1 MKKMLAM
8 LLAVAMIV
16 ACFAGCQSNAPVDT
30 NQPADSQ
37 QPTDSNQPT
46 DTTAP
51 EPVQPESNVGPDG
64 REFADEQV
72 YRTLYSSEVTTMN
85 YLVSGT
91 TYELVVGANT
101 IDSLVENDPY
111 GNIVPCAAE
120 SWESEDETVTL
131 IVPAVKKLND
141 NGELE
146 LVSERTTE
154 EANGQKWTFHL
165 RAGQYWYD
173 ADGNQKDPVTAN
185 DYVAAARYVCDS
197 AMDCSNSYLMDG
209 WIVNATERLGY
220 TAALLAEPV
229 EQGKEEGKDQD
240 IVIDADGV
248 IWEGKDWDEDKGVYT
263 TWVEIPL
270 TNPEDLGVEAADDN
284 TLVYHLVKPRPYFPT
299 ALQFG
304 TYWPAPAALL
314 AELGEN
320 YALDNYSMWFNGAY
334 ILSTFKPQEKRIYT
348 KNVNNWDAEHIYIE
362 SIEQTYNA
370 EASTIA
376 PELFLRG
383 EVDYADIGSDIVADW
398 LSDPEKSQMISSSRV
413 TGDYSYFFG
422 FNFEP
427 TFDAEYEPENWVIA
441 VNNENF
447 RKAVFHGIDRDGYL
461 AAKYP
466 GDDPEIHK
474 INTITPKGFSVNNGK
489 DFVMY
494 GGLAKYTE
502 TESFNEQLALEYR
515 DKAKTELEAAGCKFP
530 IKVPVNYNPSSSSW
544 GNATVV
550 LEQQL
555 ENLLGA
561 DFIDIII
568 VEYAG
573 GSGFL
578 DATRRNGNYALQE
591 LNWGADF
598 MDPETWADP
607 FERENS
613 YNFFCHDT
621 ENYRVFQNTKTAE
634 TNALIDQYYAL
645 VDEARTK
652 TGDMDERF
660 EAFAAAE
667 SFYIDHAIV
676 VPGFISGGSYCATK
690 LNGFEGQYA
699 MMGQSSSRYKGQHLY
714 KTAMSQDMFDAQY
727 NEWYAS
733 MGN

>member
-46 DTTAP
+46 DTTTP
-51 EPVQPESNVGPDG
+51 EPAQPESNVGPDG

-209 WIVNATERLGY
+209 WIVNATERLDY

-248 IWEGKDWDEDKGVYT
+248 IWEGKDWDEEKGVYT

-362 SIEQTYNA
+362 SIEQTYNT

-474 INTITPKGFSVNNGK
+474 INTVTPKGFSVNNGK
-489 DFVMY
+489 DYVMY

-502 TESFNEQLALEYR
+502 TESFNEQLAVEYR

-530 IKVPVNYNPSSSSW
+530 IKVPVNYNTNSTTW
-544 GNATVV
+544 ANCTQV

-555 ENLLGA
+555 EELLGA

-568 VEYAG
+568 VPYS
-573 GSGFL
+573 GSDFL
-578 DATRRNGNYALQE
+578 NATRRNGNYALQE

-607 FERENS
+607 FDRENN

-652 TGDMDERF
+652 TADMDERF

>member
-46 DTTAP
+46 DTTTP

-209 WIVNATERLGY
+209 WIVNATERLDY

-474 INTITPKGFSVNNGK
+474 INTVTPKGFSVNNGK
-489 DFVMY
+489 DYVMY

-530 IKVPVNYNPSSSSW
+530 IKVPINYNSSSSTW

-555 ENLLGA
+555 EDLLGA
-561 DFIDIII
+561 DFIDII
-568 VEYAG
+568 VVSY
-573 GSGFL
+573 SGNSFL
-578 DATRRNGNYALQE
+578 KETRRNGNYALQE

-621 ENYRVFQNTKTAE
+621 DTYNVYRDTKTEE

>member
-8 LLAVAMIV
+8 LLAVVMIV

-530 IKVPVNYNPSSSSW
+530 IKVPINYNSSSGTW

-555 ENLLGA
+555 EDLLGA
-561 DFIDIII
+561 DFIDII
-568 VEYAG
+568 VVSY
-573 GSGFL
+573 SGNSFL
-578 DATRRNGNYALQE
+578 KETRRNGNYALQE

-621 ENYRVFQNTKTAE
+621 DTYNVYRDTKTEE

>member
-248 IWEGKDWDEDKGVYT
+248 IWEGKDWDEDEGVYT

-530 IKVPVNYNPSSSSW
+530 IKVPINYNSSSGTW

-555 ENLLGA
+555 EDLLGA
-561 DFIDIII
+561 DFIDII
-568 VEYAG
+568 VVSY
-573 GSGFL
+573 SGNSFL
-578 DATRRNGNYALQE
+578 KETRRNGNYALQE

-621 ENYRVFQNTKTAE
+621 DTYNVYRDTKTEE

>member
-46 DTTAP
+46 DTTTP
-51 EPVQPESNVGPDG
+51 EPAQPESNVGPDG

-85 YLVSGT
+85 YLVSVT

-209 WIVNATERLGY
+209 WIVNATERLDY

-270 TNPEDLGVEAADDN
+270 TNPEDLSVEAVDEN

-383 EVDYADIGSDIVADW
+383 EVDYADISSDIVADW

-474 INTITPKGFSVNNGK
+474 INTVTPKGFSVNNGK

-502 TESFNEQLALEYR
+502 TESFNEQLAVEYR

-530 IKVPVNYNPSSSSW
+530 IKVPINYNSSSSSW

-561 DFIDIII
+561 DFIDII
-568 VEYAG
+568 VVSY
-573 GSGFL
+573 SGNSFL
-578 DATRRNGNYALQE
+578 KETRRNGNYALQE

-621 ENYRVFQNTKTAE
+621 DTYNVYRDTKTE
-634 TNALIDQYYAL
+634 ESNALIDQYYAL

>member
-46 DTTAP
+46 DTTTP

-209 WIVNATERLGY
+209 WIVNATERLDY

-461 AAKYP
+461 AAKFP

-474 INTITPKGFSVNNGK
+474 INTVTPKGFSVNNGK
-489 DFVMY
+489 DYVMY

-530 IKVPVNYNPSSSSW
+530 IKVPINYNSSSSTW

-555 ENLLGA
+555 EDLLGA
-561 DFIDIII
+561 DFIDII
-568 VEYAG
+568 VVSY
-573 GSGFL
+573 SGNSFL
-578 DATRRNGNYALQE
+578 KETRRNGNYALQE

-621 ENYRVFQNTKTAE
+621 DTYNVYRDTKTEE

>member
-46 DTTAP
+46 DTTTP

-248 IWEGKDWDEDKGVYT
+248 IWEGKDWDEEKGVYT

-474 INTITPKGFSVNNGK
+474 INTVTPKGFSVNNGK

-530 IKVPVNYNPSSSSW
+530 IKVPINYNSSSGTW

-561 DFIDIII
+561 DFIDII
-568 VEYAG
+568 VVSY
-573 GSGFL
+573 SGNSFL
-578 DATRRNGNYALQE
+578 KETRRNGNYALQE

-621 ENYRVFQNTKTAE
+621 DTYNVYRDTKTEE

>member
-46 DTTAP
+46 DTTTP

-502 TESFNEQLALEYR
+502 TESFNEQLAVEYR

-530 IKVPVNYNPSSSSW
+530 IKVPINYNSSSGTW

-561 DFIDIII
+561 DFIDII
-568 VEYAG
+568 VVSY
-573 GSGFL
+573 SGNSFL
-578 DATRRNGNYALQE
+578 KETRRNGNYALQE

-621 ENYRVFQNTKTAE
+621 DTYNVYRDTKTEE